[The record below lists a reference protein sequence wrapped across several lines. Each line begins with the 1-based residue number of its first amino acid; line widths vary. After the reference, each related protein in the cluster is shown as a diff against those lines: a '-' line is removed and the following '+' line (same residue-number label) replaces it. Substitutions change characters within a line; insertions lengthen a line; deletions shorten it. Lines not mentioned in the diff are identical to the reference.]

1 MVRPRAS
8 AHPAAWGLACISH
21 AAGAAEPAPSK
32 LPRMMSSSHA
42 QRGNTLLGFVLGLVV
57 GLGIA
62 VAVALYITNAPV
74 PFVSKV
80 KPASESVTPDT
91 GGDPNKPLYAPAPN
105 VKGGAPATA
114 APKAD
119 AATDPK
125 AAPPPAETDTAPAV
139 AGDGSR
145 FLLQAG
151 AFRSHDDADAMRARL
166 ALLGFDSRIFPLEQ
180 GGATLYRVRLGP
192 YGNLEDI
199 NRIRKTMAE
208 NGIDVQLIRL
218 K

>member
-1 MVRPRAS
+1 MNRLDLRRL
-8 AHPAAWGLACISH
+8 HHRQWG
-21 AAGAAEPAPSK
+21 G
-32 LPRMMSSSHA
+32 
-42 QRGNTLLGFVLGLVV
+42 TLLGFILGLVI

-74 PFVSKV
+74 PFLTKV
-80 KPASESVTPDT
+80 RPASESVNPATA
-91 GGDPNKPLYAPAPN
+91 GDPNKPLFPPAPV
-105 VKGGAPATA
+105 VKGNTAPPADA
-114 APKAD
+114 KAS

-125 AAPPPAETDTAPAV
+125 AAPPPAEKGPEAAAAAD
-139 AGDGSR
+139 DGAR

-151 AFRSHDDADAMRARL
+151 AFKSPDDADAMRARL
-166 ALLGFDSRIFPLEQ
+166 ALLGFDSKIFPREQ
-180 GGATLYRVRLGP
+180 DGTTLYRVRLGP
-192 YGNLEDI
+192 YGNLDDV

>member
-1 MVRPRAS
+1 MNSNMKRVVF
-8 AHPAAWGLACISH
+8 
-21 AAGAAEPAPSK
+21 
-32 LPRMMSSSHA
+32 

-57 GLGIA
+57 GLAIA
-62 VAVALYITNAPV
+62 VGVALYITNAPV

-80 KPASESVTPDT
+80 RPAGESVVP
-91 GGDPNKPLYAPAPN
+91 GAPGQLLDPNRALYSQTPVRPGPAPAEPPPE
-105 VKGGAPATA
+105 VT
-114 APKAD
+114 

-125 AAPPPAETDTAPAV
+125 AAPPPPEKGAATAID
-139 AGDGSR
+139 DGTR

-151 AFRSHDDADAMRARL
+151 AFRTPDDADAMRARL
-166 ALLGFDSRIFPLEQ
+166 ALLGFDAKVFPRDQ
-180 GGATLYRVRLGP
+180 DGSTLYRVRLGP
-192 YGNLEDI
+192 YGDLNDV

>member
-1 MVRPRAS
+1 MVPPRAG
-8 AHPAAWGLACISH
+8 AHPAGRKRACTDH
-21 AAGAAEPAPSK
+21 ATGAARPAPSR
-32 LPRMMSSSHA
+32 LARMTSSSNS
-42 QRGNTLLGFVLGLVV
+42 QRGGTLLGLVV
-57 GLGIA
+57 GLVLGLGIA

-80 KPASESVTPDT
+80 KPASESVTPET
-91 GGDPNKPLYAPAPN
+91 GGDPNKPLHAPAPAA
-105 VKGGAPATA
+105 KGAPPATA

-125 AAPPPAETDTAPAV
+125 AAPPPAEKGAAPAV
-139 AGDGSR
+139 ADDGSR

-151 AFRSHDDADAMRARL
+151 AFRSQDDAEAMRARL
-166 ALLGFDSRIFPLEQ
+166 ALLGFDSRIFPVEQ
-180 GGATLYRVRLGP
+180 GGATMYRVRLGP
-192 YGNLEDI
+192 YSSLDDI

-208 NGIDVQLIRL
+208 NSIDVQLIRL

>member
-1 MVRPRAS
+1 MTN
-8 AHPAAWGLACISH
+8 LAFRQS
-21 AAGAAEPAPSK
+21 G
-32 LPRMMSSSHA
+32 
-42 QRGNTLLGFVLGLVV
+42 GTLLGFILGLVL

-74 PFVSKV
+74 PFVTKV
-80 KPASESVTPDT
+80 KPASDAVNPATA
-91 GGDPNKPLYAPAPN
+91 GDPNKPLYAPPP
-105 VKGGAPATA
+105 VLKGGTGSA
-114 APKAD
+114 APDAAKGS

-125 AAPPPAETDTAPAV
+125 AAPPPPEKGPATAA
-139 AGDGSR
+139 ADDGSR

-151 AFRSHDDADAMRARL
+151 AFRSHDEAEAMRARL

-199 NRIRKTMAE
+199 NRISKTMAE

>member
-1 MVRPRAS
+1 MT
-8 AHPAAWGLACISH
+8 
-21 AAGAAEPAPSK
+21 
-32 LPRMMSSSHA
+32 
-42 QRGNTLLGFVLGLVV
+42 QRLRFSRGGTLLGFIAGLVI

-74 PFVSKV
+74 PFVTKV
-80 KPASESVTPDT
+80 RPASESVNPVST
-91 GGDPNKPLYAPAPN
+91 GDPNKPLYTNPVVKSGPVVEPA
-105 VKGGAPATA
+105 KG
-114 APKAD
+114 D

-125 AAPPPAETDTAPAV
+125 AAPPPAEKGPSTTVVD
-139 AGDGSR
+139 DGSR

-151 AFRSHDDADAMRARL
+151 AFKSPDDADAMRARL
-166 ALLGFDSRIFPLEQ
+166 ALLGFDSKVYPREQ
-180 GGATLYRVRLGP
+180 DGATLYRVRLGP
-192 YGNLEDI
+192 YGNIEDV

>member
-1 MVRPRAS
+1 MVTTRSRQS
-8 AHPAAWGLACISH
+8 G
-21 AAGAAEPAPSK
+21 G
-32 LPRMMSSSHA
+32 
-42 QRGNTLLGFVLGLVV
+42 TLLGFILGLVI

-74 PFVSKV
+74 PFVTKV
-80 KPASESVTPDT
+80 RPASEAVNPAAA
-91 GGDPNKPLYAPAPN
+91 GDPNKPLYAPTVPPKSAPE
-105 VKGGAPATA
+105 PS
-114 APKAD
+114 KAD

-125 AAPPPAETDTAPAV
+125 AAPPPAEKGPSTAIV
-139 AGDGSR
+139 DDGSR

-151 AFRSHDDADAMRARL
+151 AFKSPDDADAMRARL
-166 ALLGFDSRIFPLEQ
+166 ALLGFDSKVYPREQ
-180 GGATLYRVRLGP
+180 DGATLYRVRLGP
-192 YGNLEDI
+192 YGNLDDV

>member
-1 MVRPRAS
+1 VAGRPRAR
-8 AHPAAWGLACISH
+8 ARPAAARLACMSH
-21 AAGAAEPAPSK
+21 ATGAAQPAPSK
-32 LPRMMSSSHA
+32 LARMTSSSNS
-42 QRGNTLLGFVLGLVV
+42 QRGGTLLGFVLGLVL

-91 GGDPNKPLYAPAPN
+91 AGDPNKPLYAPAPGT
-105 VKGGAPATA
+105 KGGAPAA
-114 APKAD
+114 AVPKVD

-125 AAPPPAETDTAPAV
+125 AAEKGPTPPV
-139 AGDGSR
+139 ADDGSR

-151 AFRSHDDADAMRARL
+151 AFRSHDEADAMRARL
-166 ALLGFDSRIFPLEQ
+166 ALLGFDSKIFPLEKD
-180 GGATLYRVRLGP
+180 GTTLYRVRLGP

>member
-1 MVRPRAS
+1 MP
-8 AHPAAWGLACISH
+8 
-21 AAGAAEPAPSK
+21 
-32 LPRMMSSSHA
+32 MMSSSNS
-42 QRGNTLLGFVLGLVV
+42 QRGGTLLGFILGLVI

-80 KPASESVTPDT
+80 RPASESVNPATA
-91 GGDPNKPLYAPAPN
+91 GDPNKPLYAPPSS
-105 VKGGAPATA
+105 VKGEAPGAA

-119 AATDPK
+119 AASDPK
-125 AAPPPAETDTAPAV
+125 AAPPPAEKGTAATPV
-139 AGDGSR
+139 DDGTR

-151 AFRSHDDADAMRARL
+151 AFRSHDEADAMRARL
-166 ALLGFDSRIFPLEQ
+166 ALLGFDSRIFPLEKD
-180 GGATLYRVRLGP
+180 GTTLYRVRLGP

>member
-1 MVRPRAS
+1 
-8 AHPAAWGLACISH
+8 
-21 AAGAAEPAPSK
+21 
-32 LPRMMSSSHA
+32 MMSSSNS
-42 QRGNTLLGFVLGLVV
+42 QRGGTLLGFILGLVI

-62 VAVALYITNAPV
+62 VAVAVYITKAPV

-80 KPASESVTPDT
+80 KPASESVDPAAA
-91 GGDPNKPLYAPAPN
+91 GDPNKPLYAPATGA
-105 VKGGAPATA
+105 KGAAPAPAAA

-125 AAPPPAETDTAPAV
+125 AAPPPAEKGAAPPV
-139 AGDGSR
+139 ADDGSR

-151 AFRSHDDADAMRARL
+151 AFRSHDEAEAMRARL
-166 ALLGFDSRIFPLEQ
+166 ALLGFDSKIFPLEQ

-208 NGIDVQLIRL
+208 NSIDVQLIRL

>member
-1 MVRPRAS
+1 MT
-8 AHPAAWGLACISH
+8 
-21 AAGAAEPAPSK
+21 
-32 LPRMMSSSHA
+32 SSSNS
-42 QRGNTLLGFVLGLVV
+42 QRGNTLLGFILGLVI

-80 KPASESVTPDT
+80 KPASESVNPATA
-91 GGDPNKPLYAPAPN
+91 GDPNKPLYAPAPN
-105 VKGGAPATA
+105 AKGGAPAA
-114 APKAD
+114 AVPKAD

-125 AAPPPAETDTAPAV
+125 AAPPPVEKGTTQAV
-139 AGDGSR
+139 PDDGSR

-166 ALLGFDSRIFPLEQ
+166 ALLGLDSRIFPLEQ

-192 YGNLEDI
+192 YGNLDDI

>member
-1 MVRPRAS
+1 MT
-8 AHPAAWGLACISH
+8 C
-21 AAGAAEPAPSK
+21 
-32 LPRMMSSSHA
+32 SSNS
-42 QRGNTLLGFVLGLVV
+42 QRGGTLLGFILGLVV

-80 KPASESVTPDT
+80 RPASESVNPATA
-91 GGDPNKPLYAPAPN
+91 GDPNKPLYAPPPS
-105 VKGGAPATA
+105 VKGEAPAAA

-119 AATDPK
+119 AASDPK
-125 AAPPPAETDTAPAV
+125 AAPPPAEKGTAATAV
-139 AGDGSR
+139 DDGTR

-151 AFRSHDDADAMRARL
+151 AFRSHDEADAMRARL
-166 ALLGFDSRIFPLEQ
+166 ALLGFDSRIFPLEKD
-180 GGATLYRVRLGP
+180 GTTLYRVRLGP

>member
-1 MVRPRAS
+1 MT
-8 AHPAAWGLACISH
+8 
-21 AAGAAEPAPSK
+21 
-32 LPRMMSSSHA
+32 SSSNS
-42 QRGNTLLGFVLGLVV
+42 QRGNTLLGFVLGLVL

-74 PFVSKV
+74 PFVTRV
-80 KPASESVTPDT
+80 KPASESVNPATAD
-91 GGDPNKPLYAPAPN
+91 DPNKPLYGPAPN
-105 VKGGAPATA
+105 AKGGAPAAA

-119 AATDPK
+119 ASTDPK
-125 AAPPPAETDTAPAV
+125 AAPPPAEKGAAPAV
-139 AGDGSR
+139 ADDGSR

-166 ALLGFDSRIFPLEQ
+166 ALLGLDSKIFPREQ
-180 GGATLYRVRLGP
+180 DGTTLYRVRLGP
-192 YGNLEDI
+192 YGNLEDV

-208 NGIDVQLIRL
+208 NSIDVQLIRL